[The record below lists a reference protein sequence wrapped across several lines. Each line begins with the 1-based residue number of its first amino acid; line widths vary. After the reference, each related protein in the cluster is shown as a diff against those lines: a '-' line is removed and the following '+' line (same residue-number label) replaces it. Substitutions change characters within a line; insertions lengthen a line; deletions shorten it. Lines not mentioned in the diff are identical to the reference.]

1 MANYPRKGKKKEP
14 PLEHVSSTW
23 YMKPLVMCAETD
35 NLLFNVIVCSGDGGE
50 QQGTAA
56 SKTEATDR

>member
-1 MANYPRKGKKKEP
+1 
-14 PLEHVSSTW
+14 
-23 YMKPLVMCAETD
+23 MKLLVMCVVTD
-35 NLLFNVIVCSGDGGE
+35 SLLIVCSGDDGE